1 MKEQIIS
8 EITRQMLPYLDNAQ
22 LEHLLETLQHC
33 LWKLKLL
40 KSQKVQCNEI
50 QKQMKNFYVC
60 FLQNV

>member
-33 LWKLKLL
+33 LWAVEVIEN
-40 KSQKVQCNEI
+40 QKVLCNEI
-50 QKQMKNFYVC
+50 QKQMKNF
-60 FLQNV
+60 